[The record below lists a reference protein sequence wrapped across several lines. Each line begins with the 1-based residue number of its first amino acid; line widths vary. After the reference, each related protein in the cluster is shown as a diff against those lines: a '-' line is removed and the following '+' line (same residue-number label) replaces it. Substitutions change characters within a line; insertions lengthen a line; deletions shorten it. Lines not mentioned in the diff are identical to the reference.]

1 MSLLTLEVKP
11 NTSCGYHRITLP
23 FSRLTVEPK
32 VPVLVFNRLP
42 DCGPRGLEA
51 FKYAGVKIV
60 MDLDDYWNLPE
71 SHYLHKG
78 YGDDMTSLR
87 IRMSLERA
95 DLVMVTTARLAD
107 QVRKVNPNVVIVPN
121 ALPFD
126 EDQFCP
132 QPVAPRSLFVY
143 AAGASH
149 ADDILAFK
157 DVFNAED
164 VTLAGVEYEHSEW
177 VRVFKQLSSVRWS
190 TKRPVESYMRAYDG
204 HGVALAPLLPGLFN
218 ACKSNLK
225 MLEAGTMHLPLI
237 ASRDSPYDD
246 AGPVPGVMLA
256 GDRQEW
262 DFWMNGMRVADAL
275 RERAGAELGEYVR
288 EHHQLSAANIIRRQI
303 LESFL

>member
-23 FSRLTVEPK
+23 FSRLFVEPK
-32 VPVLVFNRLP
+32 VPVLVFNRIP

-60 MDLDDYWNLPE
+60 MDLDDYWSLPA

-78 YGDDMTSLR
+78 YEDDMTSLR

-95 DLVMVTTARLAD
+95 DLVMVTTLRLAD
-107 QVRKVNPNVVIVPN
+107 YVRKVNPNVVIVPN

-132 QPVAPRSLFVY
+132 QPSALRSLFVY

-149 ADDILAFK
+149 ANDILAHK
-157 DVFNAED
+157 DLFNAED
-164 VTLAGVEYEHSEW
+164 VTLAGVEREHPEW

-190 TKRPVESYMRAYDG
+190 TKLPVESYMRAYDG
-204 HGVALAPLLPGLFN
+204 HRVALAPLLPGAFN

-225 MLEAGTMHLPLI
+225 MLEAGAMHMPII
-237 ASRDSPYDD
+237 ASRDSPYDE
-246 AGPVPGVMLA
+246 AGRVPGVMLA
-256 GDRQEW
+256 EDALEW
-262 DFWMNGMRVADAL
+262 GVWMNAMRAVGDL
-275 RERAGAELGEYVR
+275 RERAGRELGEYVR
-288 EHHQLSAANIIRRQI
+288 EHHQLSAANEIRRQI
-303 LESFL
+303 IESFT